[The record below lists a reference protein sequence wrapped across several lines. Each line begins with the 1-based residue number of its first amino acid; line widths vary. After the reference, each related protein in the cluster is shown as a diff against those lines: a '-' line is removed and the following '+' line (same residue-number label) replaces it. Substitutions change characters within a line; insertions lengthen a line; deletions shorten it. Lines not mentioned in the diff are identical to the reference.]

1 MTNRRT
7 FAAAL
12 AAALLARP
20 LVANAQQREKVH
32 RIGYLHPATLQDPGR
47 GLKALQQELARLG
60 YVVGGNL
67 EFEQRFAGGKV
78 ETLPS
83 LAAEL
88 VALKVDVI
96 VAVSPSAIRAARD
109 ATTTIPIVM
118 AFSGED
124 PVRGG
129 LIASLARPG
138 GNITGMTAIPS
149 LLAPKWIQLLQ
160 DAVPGIN
167 RIAIL
172 RRPNRLDHVEQIDVM
187 QAAARADGIRLQTV
201 EVRDLEQ
208 YGPAFEEMARQRAE
222 GVIILSGPEFTQHLA
237 PLAELAALHR
247 LPSLWQFREFVV
259 AGGLLSYGPNI
270 QELSA
275 RAAVFV
281 DKILKGAN
289 PGQLPV
295 QQPTRFELAIN
306 LKTARALGLAIPQS
320 LLLRADELVG

>member
-1 MTNRRT
+1 
-7 FAAAL
+7 
-12 AAALLARP
+12 
-20 LVANAQQREKVH
+20 
-32 RIGYLHPATLQDPGR
+32 
-47 GLKALQQELARLG
+47 LKALQQELARLG

-149 LLAPKWIQLLQ
+149 LLAPKWFQLLQ